1 MDSRRHADD
10 SGVSDTALDFVRF
23 CHRRRRVGW
32 PELYDE
38 MCAVASRGV
47 YRGWG
52 FRELGDHGVAFGL
65 TEMPHLARLVAT
77 VALEDLERKGR
88 VLVGIMSPVPACI
101 GTLEESREDE
111 LHARVLVGSAG

>member
-1 MDSRRHADD
+1 MDSRNHAEA

-52 FRELGDHGVAFGL
+52 FRELAEHVVSFGL
-65 TEMPHLARLVAT
+65 TEMPALARVVAS
-77 VALEDLERKGR
+77 VALEDLERRGR
-88 VLVGIMSPVPACI
+88 VLVGVMGPVPARM
-101 GTLEESREDE
+101 GTPEEAREDKFRS
-111 LHARVLVGSAG
+111 RVLVASAG